1 MDKTIEERVNQISLE
16 VSTINSSIVKLWE
29 MHASGIP
36 PHKKI
41 LTLMAVIIA
50 VSIITSILSLV
61 SAVGIFLSLKQDGTF
76 YTFMT
81 QYAED

>member
-36 PHKKI
+36 PHKKM
-41 LTLMAVIIA
+41 LTLIMVVIAI
-50 VSIITSILSLV
+50 SFITAMLSLV
-61 SAVGIFLSLKQDGTF
+61 STIGIYLSLKQDGTF